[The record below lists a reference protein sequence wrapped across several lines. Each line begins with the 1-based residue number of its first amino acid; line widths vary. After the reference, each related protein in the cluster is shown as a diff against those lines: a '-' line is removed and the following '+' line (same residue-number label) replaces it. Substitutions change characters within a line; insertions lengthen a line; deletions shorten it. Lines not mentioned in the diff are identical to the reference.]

1 MRKDRK
7 QAMIEDAMRYALY
20 FTPPKDDA
28 LTLAAAAWLSRD
40 AFLDGR
46 VPTPEVP
53 GFTTEELGT
62 LTAEPRRYGF
72 HATLKA
78 PFELAPGRTE
88 TELLAALDEFSA
100 ESEPFEIPSLTL
112 GQLGPFFALVPGA
125 PSDALSRFAAK
136 TVRRF
141 EPFRA
146 ALSAEDIA
154 RRNPEMLPT
163 AQRENLENWGYPYV
177 FDEFRFHM
185 TLTGAVPKVRRPA
198 VQAALEEAFA
208 GFLDKPLPV
217 TALAL
222 FIEPKRG
229 SPFTVHS
236 LMPLGD
242 AATEGDR

>member
-1 MRKDRK
+1 
-7 QAMIEDAMRYALY
+7 MIEDAMRYALY

-28 LTLAAAAWLSRD
+28 LTLAASAWLSRD

-46 VPTPEVP
+46 VATPDVA
-53 GFTTEELGT
+53 GFSTEELGA

-88 TELLAALDEFSA
+88 AELLAALDEFSA
-100 ESEPFEIPSLTL
+100 ESEPFDIPSLTL
-112 GQLGPFFALVPGA
+112 GALGPFFALVPGG
-125 PSDALSRFAAK
+125 PCEALDRFAAE

-146 ALSAEDIA
+146 PLSDDDIA
-154 RRNPEMLPT
+154 RRKPETLG
-163 AQRENLENWGYPYV
+163 ASERSNLLTWGYPYV
-177 FDEFRFHM
+177 FETFRFHM
-185 TLTGAVPKVRRPA
+185 TLTGAVRQERRELVCA
-198 VQAALEEAFA
+198 VLEEAFA
-208 GFLDKPLPV
+208 GFLGRPLPV

-222 FIEPKRG
+222 FVEPKRG

-236 LMPLGD
+236 LLPLGD
-242 AATEGDR
+242 AAIEGEK

>member
-1 MRKDRK
+1 
-7 QAMIEDAMRYALY
+7 MRYALY

-28 LTLAAAAWLSRD
+28 LTLAASAWLSRD

-53 GFTTEELGT
+53 GFSTEELGT
-62 LTAEPRRYGF
+62 LTADPRRYGF

-88 TELLAALDEFSA
+88 AELLAALDEFSA

-125 PSDALSRFAAK
+125 PSDALASFAAE

-146 ALSAEDIA
+146 ALSPEDMERRKPETLPPAE
-154 RRNPEMLPT
+154 RRN
-163 AQRENLENWGYPYV
+163 LETWGYPYV
-177 FDEFRFHM
+177 FDAFRFHM
-185 TLTGAVPKVRRPA
+185 TLTGKVPEDRRPA
-198 VQAALEEAFA
+198 MRTALEEAFA
-208 GFLDKPLPV
+208 GFLGKPLPV

-242 AATEGDR
+242 AAIEGEK